1 LFQFLYQITIG
12 LFAVAIQ
19 VLALFSNKIKQ
30 GTAGRK
36 GLLEEL
42 EKSFQQ
48 RVNGRPVAWF
58 HAASLGE
65 FEQGRPVIE
74 SFRSNY
80 PGHFIL
86 LTFFSPSGYEIRKN
100 YSGADY
106 ICYLPID
113 TLSNACR
120 FVGVV
125 NPQIVFFIKYEFW
138 FNYLNLLRKR
148 DCYVLSFSAIFHP
161 QQIYFKSYGGFFRKM
176 LRCFDH
182 IFVQNKESLDLLE
195 SAGIQNGSIAGDT
208 RFDRVKMI
216 AANAAEPPGLNF
228 FVCQKPCLVAGS
240 VWEADM
246 QVLIPVLNHFRG
258 TLRAIIAPH
267 EIRADQIE
275 SWRKNL
281 YGTSILYSELKTR
294 QSIEVCDYLIID
306 NIGML
311 SALYKYG
318 NMAFIGGSF
327 GSGLHNILEAA
338 TFGLPVAFGD
348 RKYHKFQ
355 EATDLIR
362 KGGAF
367 AVANTEEITAL
378 FDKWIKE
385 PEARIE
391 AGKINEAYISTGT
404 GSTETIMNAVREVL
418 KQADQIL

>member
-1 LFQFLYQITIG
+1 MFLFLYQISIG
-12 LFAVAIQ
+12 FFAVIIK
-19 VLALFSNKIKQ
+19 VLALFSNKIKL
-30 GTAGRK
+30 GVAGRQ
-36 GLLEEL
+36 GLLDEL

-74 SFRSNY
+74 SFRHNY

-106 ICYLPID
+106 ICYLPVD
-113 TLSNACR
+113 TMPNARR
-120 FVGVV
+120 FISVV
-125 NPQIVFFIKYEFW
+125 KPQITFFIKYEFW
-138 FNYLNLLRKR
+138 FNYLNLLGKSG
-148 DCYVLSFSAIFHP
+148 CYVLSFSAIFSP
-161 QQIYFKSYGGFFRKM
+161 QQIFFKSYGGFFRKM
-176 LRCFDH
+176 LHCFNH

-195 SAGIQNGSIAGDT
+195 HVGIHHCSIAGDT

-216 AANAAEPPGLNF
+216 AANASDLPGLNF

-258 TLRAIIAPH
+258 TLKAIIAPH
-267 EIRADQIE
+267 EIKADQIDG
-275 SWRKNL
+275 WRKSL
-281 YGTSILYSELKTR
+281 YGTTILYSELKTR

-311 SALYKYG
+311 SSLYKYG
-318 NMAFIGGSF
+318 NMAFIGGAF

-338 TFGLPVAFGD
+338 TFGLPVVFGNK
-348 RKYHKFQ
+348 KYHKFQ
-355 EATDLIR
+355 EATDLIQ
-362 KGGAF
+362 KGGAV
-367 AVANTEEITAL
+367 AVADSRETIEVL
-378 FDKWIKE
+378 GDWIKN
-385 PEARIE
+385 PEARTKT
-391 AGKINEAYISTGT
+391 GKINEEYVSGGT
-404 GSTETIMNAVREVL
+404 GSTETIMNAVRKVL
-418 KQADQIL
+418 N